1 MARTILPITYCTVD
15 DMLTTLPEIGSVS
28 TVTSAILAHYAG
40 RAEAEI
46 NGRISA
52 RYVVPVSP
60 VPPILNAIAIDL
72 SIYYT
77 LGRKPLVG
85 SQSKSDPWLEKFKES
100 RDLLMDIANGV
111 VPLVDDAGTV
121 IEASTTQGPF
131 WSNKE
136 SYNPTF
142 YEGEPEDWGTDA
154 TKVEDEQNKRS

>member
-1 MARTILPITYCTVD
+1 MSRTILPMTYCTVD
-15 DMLTTLPEIGSVS
+15 DILTTLPEIGSVS
-28 TVTSAILAHYAG
+28 TVTSAIIAHYAG

-52 RYVVPVSP
+52 RYAVPITP

-72 SIYYT
+72 AIYYA

-85 SQSKSDPWLEKFKES
+85 AQSKTDPWLEKFKES
-100 RDLLMDIANGV
+100 RDLLVKIAEGE
-111 VPLVDDAGTV
+111 VPLVSDAGTP

-136 SYNPTF
+136 NYFPTF

-154 TKVEDEQNKRS
+154 SKIDDEQSKRS